1 MKSKKLVFLLTLLIG
16 FSSYSQ
22 SRITPKKD
30 LVIGEFQSW
39 VKGDDVS
46 GWDFD
51 KGEEWKERK
60 GYLRVGDKSTFLDI
74 YEKSGVSK
82 RNIERIKSYTQQNFN
97 EIGVIRVT
105 YKGEEYVGFGI
116 EKVTGWY
123 RYPSIQ
129 RDWYTEIYYYVYLF
143 KNDEL
148 SKLEDLDGIADLD
161 IFIGSYGDIYD
172 KSTRYQGC
180 YDGLKY
186 FFENGDT
193 DNETLKIK
201 KTDSDS
207 EKVVRFLLPQEIKKY
222 GDTKLIDFENHY
234 FEVNVE
240 KFNELLSLI
249 KT

>member
-1 MKSKKLVFLLTLLIG
+1 MKKVILTIVAALFCSIC
-16 FSSYSQ
+16 FSQ
-22 SRITPKKD
+22 SRTNPKKD
-30 LVIGEFQSW
+30 LIIGEFQSW

-172 KSTRYQGC
+172 KGRRYQ
-180 YDGLKY
+180 
-186 FFENGDT
+186 
-193 DNETLKIK
+193 
-201 KTDSDS
+201 
-207 EKVVRFLLPQEIKKY
+207 VV
-222 GDTKLIDFENHY
+222 TM
-234 FEVNVE
+234 V
-240 KFNELLSLI
+240 
-249 KT
+249 